1 MEIITNFTK
10 ISFNYKVLIPIVYFV
25 IPAVP
30 SILLNIQCTY
40 VCTNMTTV
48 IINAHTPIYFL
59 IRYAHGPCLFLMS
72 VCFVVLEPCLY
83 SKFHY

>member
-10 ISFNYKVLIPIVYFV
+10 ISFNYSLDSYGLFCYTGGTM
-25 IPAVP
+25 
-30 SILLNIQCTY
+30 LNIQCTY

-83 SKFHY
+83 SRFHY

>member
-1 MEIITNFTK
+1 M
-10 ISFNYKVLIPIVYFV
+10 
-25 IPAVP
+25 
-30 SILLNIQCTY
+30 LNIQCTY

-59 IRYAHGPCLFLMS
+59 IRYAHGPCLLLMS

-83 SKFHY
+83 SRFHY